1 MPWLWAPGL
10 ASRVRMRCRKP
21 ICERRT
27 RVPHICVP
35 SWRRCVRASA
45 LIYCIFLPTPT
56 PPRRRERFV
65 ELLQAAPRR
74 GGGRLVLEEAREV
87 RAAVGPGDA
96 PAAVQLLAFRSSLG
110 ADTVGVK
117 RLRGPA

>member
-1 MPWLWAPGL
+1 MALGA
-10 ASRVRMRCRKP
+10 
-21 ICERRT
+21 RT
-27 RVPHICVP
+27 RAEGAHALPEARPRVPHAHAAHLCAQP
-35 SWRRCVRASA
+35 AEAHERQRA
-45 LIYCIFLPTPT
+45 
-56 PPRRRERFV
+56 PPRRREQFV

-87 RAAVGPGDA
+87 QAAVGPGDA
-96 PAAVQLLAFRSSLG
+96 PTAVQLLAFRSSLG

>member
-1 MPWLWAPGL
+1 
-10 ASRVRMRCRKP
+10 
-21 ICERRT
+21 
-27 RVPHICVP
+27 
-35 SWRRCVRASA
+35 
-45 LIYCIFLPTPT
+45 
-56 PPRRRERFV
+56 
-65 ELLQAAPRR
+65 
-74 GGGRLVLEEAREV
+74 V